1 MADKPLRRPSWLFL
15 GGGLLLCLLA
25 ALAAY
30 GFFLERAK
38 THLQE
43 SNGQRLDFYA
53 ASLESTLAKHEP
65 LPYLAGLER
74 DVRAALAHPGA
85 DTVAAANRYLAMAQ
99 REAKVSALYLL
110 DAEGLTLA
118 ASNWNNSQS
127 FVGQRYTFRPYFREA
142 LAGGTGRFYAVGA
155 TTREPGYFIAAPVK
169 LDGRIRGVVVAKV
182 SLEDFER
189 DLARSGDRVALADSG
204 GVLFLSAVA
213 DWKYRTLGP
222 LPPDLALRL
231 AETRQYG
238 DHPLSALLPGQRLD
252 GDLPVQEVALKPQA
266 GSGKYLLLSRPV
278 GPLNWRILSFTDLA
292 EARQTAGGQ
301 AAAVGF
307 ATALGLLLL
316 GVRRLQQHRQE
327 ERQAAAVALRR
338 VHDELEF
345 RIAERTEALTVA
357 NQQLHERLA
366 QVERAEAILRQTR
379 DDAVQAGKLAVLG
392 QLAAGI
398 THEINQPLAALTTLS
413 GNAVKFLERGDQNEV
428 RDNLHLIEELAQRLG
443 RIVGQ
448 FKAFAR
454 KAPAELTAVSVAEA
468 VQLARVIVEPRRREM
483 NARIDSD
490 FPAEALLVR
499 ADPVR
504 LEQVLVNLIKNGL
517 EASARQAAP
526 RLFLSAGRDG
536 GRVRLCLQ
544 DNGPGIPAEVLPH
557 LFEPFYSTK
566 GDSEGLGLGLAIS
579 RAIVE
584 SFGGSLTAGNREEGG
599 AEFVIMLD
607 AA

>member
-1 MADKPLRRPSWLFL
+1 MGDRLNHGLRWQ
-15 GGGLLLCLLA
+15 LLA
-25 ALAAY
+25 IGVVACLIVTFVAY
-30 GFFLERAK
+30 GFFQQRALS
-38 THLQE
+38 HLQE
-43 SNGQRLDFYA
+43 TNGQRLNFYA

-74 DVRAALAHPGA
+74 DVQAALLNPRS
-85 DTVAAANRYLAMAQ
+85 DTIAAANRYLLTAQ
-99 REAKVSALYLL
+99 REAKVAALYLL
-110 DAEGLTLA
+110 NAEGLTLA

-142 LAGGTGRFYAVGA
+142 LTGGTGRFYAVGA
-155 TTREPGYFIAAPVK
+155 TTQQPGYFIAAPIK
-169 LDGRIRGVVVAKV
+169 LGGAIRGVVVAKV
-182 SLEDFER
+182 SLDDFEQ

-204 GVLFLSAVA
+204 GILFLSAVA
-213 DWKYRTLGP
+213 EWKYRTLRP
-222 LPPDLALRL
+222 LPPELALRL

-238 DHPLSALLPGQRLD
+238 GHPLSSLLPGRPLD
-252 GDLPVQEVALKPQA
+252 SDVPVQEVKLNA
-266 GSGKYLLLSRPV
+266 GPVRGDHLLLSRPV
-278 GPLNWRILSFTDLA
+278 GPLNWRVLSFTDLT
-292 EARQTAGGQ
+292 EARQTAVGQ

-316 GVRRLQQHRQE
+316 GMRRLQQHRRQ
-327 ERQAAAVALRR
+327 ERQAAAAALSQ
-338 VHDELEF
+338 VYAELEQ
-345 RIAERTEALTVA
+345 RIADRTEALTVA
-357 NQQLHERLA
+357 NQRLHERLEEV
-366 QVERAEAILRQTR
+366 QRAEAILRDTR
-379 DDAVQAGKLAVLG
+379 DDAIQAGKLAVLG

-413 GNAVKFLERGDQNEV
+413 GNAVKFLDRGEPQEV
-428 RDNLHLIEELAQRLG
+428 RDNLQLIEELAQRLG

-454 KAPAELTAVSVAEA
+454 KTPAQLTAVSVNEA
-468 VQLARVIVEPRRREM
+468 VQLAQVIVEPRRREM
-483 NARIDSD
+483 A
-490 FPAEALLVR
+490 AEIHCDLPPDALKVR

-517 EASARQAAP
+517 EASAQVVAP
-526 RLFLSAGRDG
+526 RIVLAATRAE
-536 GRVRLCLQ
+536 GRVCLSLR

-566 GDSEGLGLGLAIS
+566 SDSEGLGLGLAIS

-584 SFGGSLTAGNREEGG
+584 SFGGSLSARNHEEGG

-607 AA
+607 GA